1 MMHSQEIFNSLSC
14 FNCSTDR
21 AEPAP
26 DLTCSRCGG
35 ALTFPLVPYR
45 PAALGAGIWRYASCL
60 PLDDGCTLGEG
71 MTPLIKALSP
81 QLTPRAG
88 GLFLKYEASNPT
100 GSFKDRGTAI
110 VVSAAAQLGY
120 EKLVIASTGNA
131 GASVAAYAARLGL
144 RLVVVAPEWVSKEKL
159 WQITCFGAEIRQIQ
173 GSFTDAEQEYRAM
186 AYRGWFPAGSDNP
199 FRVEGSK
206 TIAYE
211 ISEQLGHETI
221 DRVLIPVG
229 TGNHIVS
236 AFKGFTELVEAGVL
250 PRVPAIDGVQLD
262 AVTPLPLQRG
272 LTTQPSAPTSV
283 ATGINIGKSILA
295 QEATRAIISSGGS
308 LHTVSDEEILAAQR
322 DLAQFEGIAAEPT
335 GAVAVAAYRA
345 AVAAGSIG
353 PDERVVVPITG
364 HLLKQPVLTETRAAA

>member
-1 MMHSQEIFNSLSC
+1 MF
-14 FNCSTDR
+14 
-21 AEPAP
+21 
-26 DLTCSRCGG
+26 
-35 ALTFPLVPYR
+35 PYR
-45 PAALGAGIWRYASCL
+45 SGDFGAGIWRYASCL
-60 PLDDGCTLGEG
+60 PIDDGCTLGEG

-81 QLTPRAG
+81 QLTSQPG

-120 EKLVIASTGNA
+120 KKIVIASTGNA

-144 RLVVVAPEWVSKEKL
+144 RLVVVAPDWVSKEKL

-173 GSFTDAEQEYRAM
+173 GTFADAEQEYRAM

-211 ISEQLGHETI
+211 ISEQLGHEPI

-236 AFKGFTELVEAGVL
+236 AFKGFCELVEAGVL
-250 PRVPAIDGVQLD
+250 PRLPAIDGVQLD

-272 LTTQPSAPTSV
+272 LTTPPSPPSSV
-283 ATGINIGKSILA
+283 ATGINIGKSVLA
-295 QEATRAIISSGGS
+295 QEATRAIISSGGG
-308 LHTVSDEEILAAQR
+308 LHTVSDAEILDAQR
-322 DLAQFEGIAAEPT
+322 DLAQHEGIAAEPT

-345 AVAAGSIG
+345 AVAAGSIA
-353 PDERVVVPITG
+353 PNERVVVPITG